1 MKSLLIEPPIKWGLW
16 IVYIRLPDGRI
27 MYYRGKQY
35 AGKYRKALFI
45 DDFKS
50 NKTGDWS
57 WEHSHCRLFITK
69 PNFRKRNFTKDTWKD
84 PLRERIS
91 FRGFDGLV
99 LKSHL
104 II

>member
-1 MKSLLIEPPIKWGLW
+1 MKNLLIEPPIKWGLW
-16 IVYIRLPDGRI
+16 IVYIRLADGRI

-35 AGKYRKALFI
+35 AGKYRKTLFI

-50 NKTGDWS
+50 SKTGDWS
-57 WEHSHCRLFITK
+57 WEHSHCRLFMNRPSFK
-69 PNFRKRNFTKDTWKD
+69 KQNFTKDTWKD
-84 PLRERIS
+84 PLRERIN